1 MNILR
6 IDASANTEGS
16 KSRALID
23 RLLSSGGH
31 CALTTRD
38 LTDPIPHIDSAWIAA
53 NTTAEEDRTPAQR
66 ETLALSDRLIE
77 EIEDAELLVIGLPV
91 YNFSMPAALKAWVD
105 QVCRARRTFRYTPNG
120 PEGLLTGKRA
130 IVVYV
135 AGGTGMGSEI
145 DFASGYMRHML
156 GFIGISDVTFV
167 NAGQHMA
174 DDGVLSRAEA
184 EVDKLSAQL
193 FE

>member
-1 MNILR
+1 MKTLR

-16 KSRALID
+16 KSRVLID
-23 RLLSSGGH
+23 RLLQHAGGGTVI
-31 CALTTRD
+31 ARD
-38 LTDPIPHIDSAWIAA
+38 LTDPIPHVDRGWIAA

-66 ETLALSDRLIE
+66 ETLALSDLLIE
-77 EIEDAELLVIGLPV
+77 EIEAAELLVIGLPV
-91 YNFSMPAALKAWVD
+91 YNFGVPAALKAWVD
-105 QVCRARRTFRYTPNG
+105 QVCRAHRTFRYTPNG

-130 IVVYV
+130 IVIYV

-145 DFASGYMRHML
+145 DFASGYLRHIL
-156 GFIGISDVTFV
+156 GFIGISDVAFV

-174 DDGVLSRAEA
+174 DDGALSRAEA